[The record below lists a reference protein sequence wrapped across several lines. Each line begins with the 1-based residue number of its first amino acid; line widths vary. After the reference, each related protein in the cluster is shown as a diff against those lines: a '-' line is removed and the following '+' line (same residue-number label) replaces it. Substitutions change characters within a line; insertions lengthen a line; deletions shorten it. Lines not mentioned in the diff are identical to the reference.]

1 MMAAGLGKFELVDR
15 KDHITLTVAKL
26 IIVLAKQG
34 DRDPNKLFDRAVKIL
49 RKYPASVGGSP
60 SRISSID
67 RMPQGAS
74 TPSCEA
80 RYRQC
85 SQQRTSRCRHRPR
98 LHPMKS

>member
-1 MMAAGLGKFELVDR
+1 MMAAALRKLELVDR

-26 IIVLAKQG
+26 IIGLAKQG
-34 DRDPNKLFDRAVKIL
+34 ERDPKKLCDRAVKTL

-74 TPSCEA
+74 TLSCEA

-85 SQQRTSRCRHRPR
+85 SQQRTASGRHRVR
-98 LHPMKS
+98 L